1 MVFTS
6 IQQKYYDPK
15 FDATAVTVLP
25 GDYYVSKDPQEML
38 VTILGSC
45 VAACI
50 RDKKLGVGGMNHF
63 LLPSPGVNVQT
74 ESGRYGSFAMEELI
88 NALLKM
94 GSKREHFEAKVF
106 GGASVI
112 QSSIQIGQN
121 NSDFV
126 REYLEK
132 ERIPVISEDLGGDR
146 PRRIHFWPSSGRVA
160 RHLLQ
165 NAETRMIMMQESAYQ
180 KKISERPRGN
190 GVELF

>member
-1 MVFTS
+1 MLS
-6 IQQKYYDPK
+6 SNHQKYFDPK
-15 FDATAVTVLP
+15 FDAMAVTVLP
-25 GDYYVSKDPQEML
+25 GDFYVSQDPSEMI

-50 RDKKLGVGGMNHF
+50 RDKKVGIGGMNHF
-63 LLPSPGVNVQT
+63 LLSAPTASIQS

-88 NALLKM
+88 NFLLKL
-94 GSKREHFEAKVF
+94 GCKKENLEAKVF

-112 QSSIQIGQN
+112 QSSFQVGDSN
-121 NSDFV
+121 AEFV
-126 REYLEK
+126 KEYLLKEK
-132 ERIPVISEDLGGDR
+132 IPIISEDLGGDR

-165 NAETRMIMMQESAYQ
+165 SAEARVISMQETTY
-180 KKISERPRGN
+180 KKKLEETPKGN